1 MNDLLNSLYTAKLT
15 LRNFYK
21 ENQIMKYTL
30 LLAASLLILTLTACG
45 GRPSQALPE
54 QEKEN
59 YEKLMRGEEI
69 ECPHGLDGNGN
80 CVKEGADPRPYG
92 GSSKPG
98 H

>member
-1 MNDLLNSLYTAKLT
+1 
-15 LRNFYK
+15 
-21 ENQIMKYTL
+21 MKYTFVVAF
-30 LLAASLLILTLTACG
+30 LLALTLSAC

-59 YEKLMRGEEI
+59 FEKIMRGEQL

-80 CVKEGADPRPYG
+80 CLKEGADPRPYG